1 MKNMKK
7 KITTLLATVVMAG
20 ALFAGPA
27 LARDNDHDGYRNDSW
42 RSAQEWREHHPYQGY
57 GDRRWSYGTDTKTSV
72 AGTLTDIPTPGIE
85 VIRTAGGIPLIPD
98 LADITTVTTTAISQ
112 LPVRALSRKS

>member
-1 MKNMKK
+1 MTAGVPRKSGAS
-7 KITTLLATVVMAG
+7 IIPTRVMETGAG
-20 ALFAGPA
+20 VT
-27 LARDNDHDGYRNDSW
+27 
-42 RSAQEWREHHPYQGY
+42 
-57 GDRRWSYGTDTKTSV
+57 GTDTKTSV

-98 LADITTVTTTAISQ
+98 LAGITTVTTTAISQ

>member
-57 GDRRWSYGTDTKTSV
+57 GDRRWSYGYGYENQRGRYAYGYPYSGYRGYSDRGWNSFNS
-72 AGTLTDIPTPGIE
+72 GPGWHHD
-85 VIRTAGGIPLIPD
+85 RDHDGD
-98 LADITTVTTTAISQ
+98 
-112 LPVRALSRKS
+112 